1 MLRVFVL
8 CVGTLKEK
16 YWREAA
22 AEYCKRLSSFCKIEV
37 IEVEEA
43 RVPEQP
49 SPAQILMALDTE
61 GKRLLSKLPPQAK
74 AIALCIEG
82 KEQSSVDFAKMLAK
96 AQVEGVSSVALLI
109 GGSWGLSEEVKARST
124 QKLSISPMTFPHQLA
139 RILLLEQLY
148 RALSIN
154 AGGKYHK

>member
-37 IEVEEA
+37 IEEA

-49 SPAQILMALDTE
+49 SPAQIQAALDTE
-61 GKRLLSKLPPQAK
+61 GKRLLSKLPSQAK

-82 KEQSSVDFAKMLAK
+82 KEQSSVDFAKTLAK
-96 AQVEGVSSVALLI
+96 AQVEGVSSIALLI
-109 GGSWGLSEEVKARST
+109 GGSWGLSEEVKVRSM
-124 QKLSISPMTFPHQLA
+124 QKLSFSPMTFPHQLA

-154 AGGKYHK
+154 AGSKYHK

>member
-49 SPAQILMALDTE
+49 SPAQIQAALDTE
-61 GKRLLSKLPPQAK
+61 GKRLLSKLPSQAK
-74 AIALCIEG
+74 AIA
-82 KEQSSVDFAKMLAK
+82 
-96 AQVEGVSSVALLI
+96 
-109 GGSWGLSEEVKARST
+109 
-124 QKLSISPMTFPHQLA
+124 
-139 RILLLEQLY
+139 
-148 RALSIN
+148 
-154 AGGKYHK
+154 